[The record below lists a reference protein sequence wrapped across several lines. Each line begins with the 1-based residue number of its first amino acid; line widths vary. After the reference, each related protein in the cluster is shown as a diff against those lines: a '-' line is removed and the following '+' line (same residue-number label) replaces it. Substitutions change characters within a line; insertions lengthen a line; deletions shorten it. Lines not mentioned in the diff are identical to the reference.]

1 MTDLSNDWPRPIAD
15 DWRSLAACR
24 GMDPNDFHPDKGHS
38 VTATRAKAVCAAC
51 PVREDCL
58 RFAMGNDICV
68 GIYGGLAPRE
78 RGAMRPRM
86 NVPRNQPQPINHGTE
101 GGYSTHRRRGEDPC
115 HACAEAARLA
125 RQRRSAS

>member
-1 MTDLSNDWPRPIAD
+1 MTDLSNDWPRPITD

-38 VTATRAKAVCAAC
+38 ATAARAKAVCATC
-51 PVREDCL
+51 DVRSECL
-58 RFAMGNDICV
+58 AFAERFDIYD

-101 GGYSTHRRRGEDPC
+101 GGYGTHRRRGEEPC
-115 HACAEAARLA
+115 WACSEAARIA

>member
-24 GMDPNDFHPDKGHS
+24 GMDVNDFHPDKGHS

-68 GIYGGLAPRE
+68 GIYGGLSPRE
-78 RGAMRPRM
+78 RGTRRPL
-86 NVPRNQPQPINHGTE
+86 RNQPQPINHGTE
-101 GGYSTHRRRGEDPC
+101 GGYGTHRRRGEEPC
-115 HACAEAARLA
+115 WACSEAARIA